1 MGTHHPNLRITH
13 AECRDTVVDSTF
25 DIVHKVAKHKQQ
37 AWNIRRSF
45 TSAGTLPMNRRDLLA
60 LSILALPS
68 VAKAQPDRPIRLIVP
83 VAPGGSQDIVGRLLA
98 RHLSVALG
106 HNVVVENMPGAGSNI
121 GYEAGARAKP
131 DGLTLIAGSDSLS
144 INKALFPRLS
154 FDPIEDLV
162 PVAQATS
169 VPQIL
174 VVRADFPTDSLRA
187 FVALSR
193 RQPLAVGTPG
203 NGSLSHLLVEVVQQA
218 TETSWTHVPY
228 RGGALAVND
237 LMGGSLQGVM
247 INIGAVTE
255 HVRAG
260 RLRGLAVS
268 SPRRTDA
275 LPEVPTLAE
284 AGLRGLEATGWHGIV
299 APRGT
304 DPALV
309 ARINAA
315 VGQVLRVP
323 EVADRLR
330 ALGIEPADLP
340 PDALGARIRADAT
353 RWAEV
358 VARTGM
364 QPG

>member
-1 MGTHHPNLRITH
+1 MH
-13 AECRDTVVDSTF
+13 
-25 DIVHKVAKHKQQ
+25 
-37 AWNIRRSF
+37 RR
-45 TSAGTLPMNRRDLLA
+45 TLLA
-60 LSILALPS
+60 LPLLATP
-68 VAKAQPDRPIRLIVP
+68 VAVGAQPDRPIRLIVP
-83 VAPGGSQDIVGRLLA
+83 VAPGGSQDIVARLLA
-98 RHLSVALG
+98 RHLSVALA

-121 GYEAGARAKP
+121 GYEAGARARP
-131 DGLTLIAGSDSLS
+131 DGLTLVAGSDSLS
-144 INKALFPRLS
+144 INKALFPRLGY
-154 FDPIEDLV
+154 DPVEDLV
-162 PVAQATS
+162 PVAQATT

-174 VVRADFPTDSLRA
+174 VVRADFPAASLA
-187 FVALSR
+187 EFIALSR
-193 RQPLAVGTPG
+193 RRPLAVGTPG
-203 NGSLSHLLVEVVQQA
+203 SGSLSHLLVEVVQQA
-218 TETSWTHVPY
+218 TEISWTHAPY

-268 SPRRTDA
+268 SSRRAEA

-284 AGLRGLEATGWHGIV
+284 AGLAGVEATGWHGIV

-309 ARINAA
+309 ARVNAA
-315 VGQVLRVP
+315 VGQVLRLP
-323 EVADRLR
+323 EVTERLR

-340 PDALGARIRADAT
+340 PEALGTRIRVDAT
-353 RWAEV
+353 RWAQV

>member
-1 MGTHHPNLRITH
+1 MRRRALLSLSALLLPAT
-13 AECRDTVVDSTF
+13 A
-25 DIVHKVAKHKQQ
+25 VAQ
-37 AWNIRRSF
+37 A
-45 TSAGTLPMNRRDLLA
+45 
-60 LSILALPS
+60 
-68 VAKAQPDRPIRLIVP
+68 DRPIRLIVP

-98 RHLSVALG
+98 RHLSAVLA
-106 HNVVVENMPGAGSNI
+106 HNVVVENLPGAGSNI
-121 GYEAGARAKP
+121 GYEAGVRAKP

-144 INKALFPRLS
+144 INKALFPRLA
-154 FDPIEDLV
+154 FDPVEDLV
-162 PVAQATS
+162 PVAQATT

-174 VVRADFPTDSLRA
+174 VVKSDFPAATLQE
-187 FVALSR
+187 FITLSR
-193 RQPLAVGTPG
+193 RRPLAVGTPG

-218 TETSWTHVPY
+218 TETSWTHAPY

-237 LMGGSLQGVM
+237 LLGGSLHGVM

-268 SPRRTDA
+268 SPRRTEA
-275 LPEVPTLAE
+275 LPEVPTLGE
-284 AGLRGLEATGWHGIV
+284 AGLAGLEATGWHGIV

-309 ARINAA
+309 ARLNAA
-315 VGQVLRVP
+315 IGQVLRLP

-340 PDALGARIRADAT
+340 PEALGARIRADAI